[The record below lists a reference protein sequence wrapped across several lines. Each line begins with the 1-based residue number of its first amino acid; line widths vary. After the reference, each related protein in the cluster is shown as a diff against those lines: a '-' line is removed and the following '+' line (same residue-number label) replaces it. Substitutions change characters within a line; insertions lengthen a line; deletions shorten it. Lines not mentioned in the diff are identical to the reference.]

1 MQRSEMVYSAQTVIS
16 SVLIVLVSFF
26 YVFSAGTFFE
36 VGIFPLEERET
47 FHKSFHTYVFDPF
60 VDSLIMTITTLAWL
74 AISVFGKSRTISL
87 LIYCAVALAAFGS
100 NVPTLLVMITFA
112 SLPVIVGFLICN
124 RFSIMKIST
133 RHNLTLV
140 FFAIFGIGLGGFSLL
155 LSGSSLFSI
164 TLDVTDYAFQIFIL
178 ASVLSPALL
187 VFLVAG
193 STVKLLA
200 MRLFNKLSLKKINS
214 ELSSHKLNAKIK
226 ILYLVSFM
234 LMSIILV
241 LIPHYPTVNP
251 ENELVGSDS
260 ADYQRWMNKLSS
272 SESTE
277 FFNQIF
283 FLQSSGDRPI
293 PLLLIFPIVQVFDSS
308 SAQTIDYL
316 PIILAPILVVV
327 VFFLT
332 RELTSNDISSLF
344 ASFLT
349 AVSFHTLIGV
359 YAGIYANWLAIIIGY
374 SAFVFLIKFL
384 KIPSKRNFIIFSVLV
399 FLLLFSHVYT
409 WTILTLFM
417 FIFLGVA
424 YKLKLFETK
433 KIILIALILTLS
445 VVIDI
450 SKSIFTDSVGG
461 IEQDVLIA
469 GTKIGTENVFTLEK
483 NLIESIQLFA
493 GGQFGNI
500 LILSLCVC
508 WLLMSKLYSM
518 PNIFIG
524 VFFSIA
530 LLPILFGEDV
540 IQTRIL
546 YNIPFQ
552 IPAAISLT
560 YFINRP
566 YGKPIILSI
575 SILIFAMSVKSLLNF
590 V

>member
-1 MQRSEMVYSAQTVIS
+1 MQRSESSYSVVIIIS
-16 SVLIVLVSFF
+16 SLLIVLVSFF

-36 VGIFPLEERET
+36 IGIFPLEERAT
-47 FHKSFHTYVFDPF
+47 FHKSFHTYVFNQF
-60 VDSLIMTITTLAWL
+60 VDNLIITISTLAWI
-74 AISVFGKSRTISL
+74 ATSVFGKTRTFSL
-87 LIYCAVALAAFGS
+87 LIYGAVALAAFGL
-100 NVPTLLVMITFA
+100 NVPPLLVMVIFV
-112 SLPVIVGFLICN
+112 SLPVIVGFLVCN

-133 RHNLTLV
+133 RHNLTFA
-140 FFAIFGIGLGGFSLL
+140 FFAILGIGLGGFSLL
-155 LSGSSLFSI
+155 VSGSTLFSS
-164 TLDVTDYAFQIFIL
+164 TLDVADYAFQIFIL
-178 ASVLSPALL
+178 VSVLSPALL

-226 ILYLVSFM
+226 ILYLISFM

-260 ADYQRWMNKLSS
+260 VDYQRWMNKLSS
-272 SESTE
+272 TDSME

-283 FLQSSGDRPI
+283 FIQSSGDRPI
-293 PLLLIFPIVQVFDSS
+293 PLLLFFPIVEVFNSF

-316 PIILAPILVVV
+316 PIILSPILVLV

-332 RELTSNDISSLF
+332 RELTSNDVTSLF

-349 AVSFHTLIGV
+349 AISFHTLIGV

-374 SAFVFLIKFL
+374 SAFIFLIKFL
-384 KIPSKRNFIIFSVLV
+384 KIPSKKNYIIFSILL
-399 FLLLFSHVYT
+399 FFLLFSHVYT
-409 WTILTLFM
+409 WTVLTLFM
-417 FIFLGVA
+417 FIFLGVS
-424 YKLKLFETK
+424 YRLKFFETK
-433 KIILIALILTLS
+433 KIIVIALILSAS
-445 VVIDI
+445 VVVDI
-450 SKSIFTDSVGG
+450 SKSFFTDSVGG
-461 IEQDVLIA
+461 IEQDVSIA
-469 GTKIGTENVFTLEK
+469 KKMITAENVFVIGK
-483 NLIESIQLFA
+483 NLIDSIQLFA
-493 GGQFGNI
+493 GGQLGNV

-508 WLLMSKLYSM
+508 WLLMSKFYSI

-530 LLPILFGEDV
+530 LLPVLFGEEV
-540 IQTRIL
+540 IQTRVL

-560 YFINRP
+560 YFINRS
-566 YGKPIILSI
+566 YGKLIILSI
-575 SILIFAMSVKSLLNF
+575 CILIFAMSIKSVLNF